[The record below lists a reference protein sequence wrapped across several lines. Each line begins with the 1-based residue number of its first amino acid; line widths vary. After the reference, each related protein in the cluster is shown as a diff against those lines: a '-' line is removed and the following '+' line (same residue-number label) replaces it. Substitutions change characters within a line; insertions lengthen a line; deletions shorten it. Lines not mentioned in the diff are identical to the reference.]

1 MTKHSKLLNH
11 LNQGYVLT
19 TKQIYGKF
27 DLKNPTRAIHYLR
40 EKGNC
45 IYTHKT
51 IVNGHES
58 AKYRIGKPT
67 ATMIAAAKAVLGAE
81 AFTSK

>member
-1 MTKHSKLLNH
+1 MTKHAKLLNH
-11 LNQGYVLT
+11 LQQGKVITTNQ
-19 TKQIYGKF
+19 INAKF

-40 EKGNC
+40 GKGNC

-51 IVNGHES
+51 IINGHEH

-67 ATMIAAAKAVLGAE
+67 QTMIAAAKAVLGAA
-81 AFTSK
+81 AFTN